1 MRIRYWS
8 ADVCSSDLGAVRA
21 DPGQLEQVVVNLA
34 VNARDAMLAK
44 NPLGGGAL
52 TIQTLAVRATE
63 VRKMAS
69 DVLPIADYT
78 ALKVSDTGAGI
89 PPEHLGKIFRSEEH
103 TSELQS
109 LMRHS
114 SAVFCLE
121 KKKA

>member
-78 ALKVSDTGAGI
+78 ALTVSDTGAGL
-89 PPEHLGKIFRSEEH
+89 PPEPLGMMFEHLFTTQH
-103 TSELQS
+103 N
-109 LMRHS
+109 
-114 SAVFCLE
+114 C
-121 KKKA
+121 

>member
-1 MRIRYWS
+1 
-8 ADVCSSDLGAVRA
+8 
-21 DPGQLEQVVVNLA
+21 
-34 VNARDAMLAK
+34 MLAK

-89 PPEHLGKIFRSEEH
+89 PPEHLGKIFEPFFTTKETGKVYFDALSEFQIGPAAIPDMLRENNVH
-103 TSELQS
+103 VP
-109 LMRHS
+109 R
-114 SAVFCLE
+114 
-121 KKKA
+121 